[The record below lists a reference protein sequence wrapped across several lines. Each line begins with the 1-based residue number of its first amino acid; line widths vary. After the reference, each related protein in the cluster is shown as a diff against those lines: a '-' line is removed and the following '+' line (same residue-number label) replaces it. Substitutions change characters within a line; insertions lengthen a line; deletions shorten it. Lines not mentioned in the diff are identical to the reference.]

1 MRFINILGV
10 TFLFFPIFLKYK
22 SKRALSVFINGVIF
36 HSNENNNFL
45 RYYDIICNAIMC
57 YYTYSKYPPAL
68 KYILFSFFNFAMN
81 SYLYENKYISLV
93 NSDFYHV
100 FFVQSPL
107 AVCLNKV
114 KRIQ

>member
-10 TFLFFPIFLKYK
+10 TFLFFPTVLKYK
-22 SKRALSVFINGVIF
+22 SKRAFMVFINGVIF
-36 HSNENNNFL
+36 HSNENNKYL
-45 RYYDIICNAIMC
+45 RYYDIISNALMC

-68 KYILFSFFNFAMN
+68 KYILFSFLNFAMN
-81 SYLYENKYISLV
+81 SYLYENKYISLI

-107 AVCLNKV
+107 SVCLDQV
-114 KRIQ
+114 KSI